1 MTVGRSCQRSD
12 LPGYWNDLGGHQVA
26 GSVSGQQVEIP
37 AAFCANQDILKTVA
51 VEISSG

>member
-1 MTVGRSCQRSD
+1 MIVGRNCQGSH
-12 LPGYWNDLGGHQVA
+12 LPGQRNDLGGHQVA

-51 VEISSG
+51 VEIPSG